1 MSKSFYDILGVS
13 KNATQDEIKKAY
25 KKAAIKWHPDRFAK
39 KSKKEQQEAEE
50 RFKEINK
57 ANDVLSNPASRQPYD
72 QFVNNW
78 DKVNQ
83 AG

>member
-25 KKAAIKWHPDRFAK
+25 KKAAVKWHPDRFAK

-50 RFKEINK
+50 HFKEINQTK
-57 ANDVLSNPASRQPYD
+57 RLHSNVPR
-72 QFVNNW
+72 
-78 DKVNQ
+78 
-83 AG
+83 